1 MHPPW
6 ESHSGFKCQ
15 VRSTSGHW
23 PRTISVLSPTPQPQK
38 GEPHAAAILLRWS
51 KAEPPELRISWAVF
65 LPISEDSDTVIP
77 LEGKGLGQFR
87 LQLHGYFFL
96 DSGRRRIEGL
106 SSRASDDDPA
116 DGAALRRTW
125 NATLRDTVLLPLVP
139 RLLRDALD
147 AKIVTSGEL
156 SELVSNVASHE
167 WFRTNR
173 GAICRNEA
181 LARLLESSG
190 AAIWRL
196 ASSDV
201 ALHPLP
207 ASVEGMSGK
216 IEELFPD
223 VHAWVASKGARL
235 IVDKRL
241 ALTAEPVKWT
251 SVDLE
256 RLFTGLTPRAFQSR
270 DLSRLLGEFLETAE
284 PDGLARA
291 GIAPHILSALR
302 KAMIG
307 TPNFAPAELIRGIL
321 KFVPAEKIFPLPASV
336 DHREPLRAFAVASSE
351 VLPVRPEWR
360 DANLSPAR
368 ISAAD
373 LKALLGAMQP
383 LLEGGQADQAAIAA
397 LALLMRAERA
407 LDDLARDPEVA
418 DLKILRARDV
428 RASRQIALSLRELVE
443 LSTKGSLFA
452 PSPEANRLLAPWP
465 MRYLTRQSWS
475 SRVMRHATYVS
486 QSIRQFNSSPQTR
499 KPPFGL
505 PPILAAMVRLRR
517 ASLYLS
523 VSDPKSVM
531 IRSR

>member
-1 MHPPW
+1 M
-6 ESHSGFKCQ
+6 Q
-15 VRSTSGHW
+15 VLQASAHW

-51 KAEPPELRISWAVF
+51 KAETPELRISWAVF

-96 DSGRRRIEGL
+96 DSGRRHVEGL

-156 SELVSNVASHE
+156 SELVSNVAGHE

-181 LARLLESSG
+181 LARVLG
-190 AAIWRL
+190 VRGCYFAPRM
-196 ASSDV
+196 SDV
-201 ALHPLP
+201 ALHALP

-223 VHAWVASKGARL
+223 IHAWVASKGARL

-256 RLFTGLTPRAFQSR
+256 RLFTGLTLRAFQSR
-270 DLSRLLGEFLETAE
+270 GLSRLLGEFLETAE

-307 TPNFAPAELIRGIL
+307 TSNFAPAESIRGIL

-336 DHREPLRAFAVASSE
+336 DNREPLRALASASSE

-360 DANLSPAR
+360 DANLSPSR

-418 DLKILRARDV
+418 DLKTSERETSGRVAR
-428 RASRQIALSLRELVE
+428 
-443 LSTKGSLFA
+443 
-452 PSPEANRLLAPWP
+452 SPFR
-465 MRYLTRQSWS
+465 
-475 SRVMRHATYVS
+475 
-486 QSIRQFNSSPQTR
+486 
-499 KPPFGL
+499 
-505 PPILAAMVRLRR
+505 
-517 ASLYLS
+517 
-523 VSDPKSVM
+523 
-531 IRSR
+531 